1 MKVLMVIVSLMCLVG
16 CATMQI
22 DSSVSRFRS
31 EAAKIKLGDK
41 KEDVLAI
48 LLPTQKDLPSDAA
61 KSAESFMK
69 DKDLIEIYYF
79 RSGRQPDGLTTDD
92 EFTPYIFT
100 NGVLSGIGWT
110 VLGGAKSQGQVIQPP
125 AQIQQTTIVH

>member
-1 MKVLMVIVSLMCLVG
+1 MRVLIAIVLSMSLVG

-31 EAAKIKLGDK
+31 EAAKVNLGDK
-41 KEDVLAI
+41 KEDVLAV
-48 LLPTQKDLPSDAA
+48 LLPTQKDLPSNAA

-69 DKDLIEIYYF
+69 DKDIVEIYYF

-100 NGVLSGIGWT
+100 NGVLTGIGWT
-110 VLGGAKSQGQVIQPP
+110 VLGGTKSQGQVIQPP
-125 AQIQQTTIVH
+125 AQIHQTTIVN